1 MIDKLFE
8 QFDEFM
14 SSLDKSMQNF
24 DFNTKSDL
32 PWHYYVVT
40 TTTINGETTKNV
52 KTNIPSLKT
61 ESEKKY
67 LSEKTQL
74 LEKEIKEKRAEMKKM
89 AQAEKFEEAIEL
101 KTQIADL
108 ENKLSESKES
118 DRMEFEKNKT
128 ARERLGDLQSKLA
141 LAVQKEDYELA
152 AQIRDQIKSLPQ

>member
-1 MIDKLFE
+1 
-8 QFDEFM
+8 
-14 SSLDKSMQNF
+14 
-24 DFNTKSDL
+24 
-32 PWHYYVVT
+32 
-40 TTTINGETTKNV
+40 
-52 KTNIPSLKT
+52 
-61 ESEKKY
+61 
-67 LSEKTQL
+67 
-74 LEKEIKEKRAEMKKM
+74 M